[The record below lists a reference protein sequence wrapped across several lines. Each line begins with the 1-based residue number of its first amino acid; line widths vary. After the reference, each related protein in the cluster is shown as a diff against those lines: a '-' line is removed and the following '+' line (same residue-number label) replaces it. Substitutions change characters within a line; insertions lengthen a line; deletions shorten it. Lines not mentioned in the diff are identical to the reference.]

1 MTTMVLLQVATVSLN
16 NNNYHVYIKNYI
28 IARTLK
34 FNLSLSLW
42 PAGTPKLDLS
52 EDNQVTHI

>member
-16 NNNYHVYIKNYI
+16 NNNHVHNYKDYI
-28 IARTLK
+28 IARALK

-42 PAGTPKLDLS
+42 PTGIPKLDLS